1 MVDDSK
7 KKIINDRGGE
17 EKFGGLTIHWMNRK
31 QLKKA
36 AYHPKFALSLSS
48 TSETSTA
55 SAANTI
61 DDQALAIS
69 KLQNELELSKKRL
82 KDIVEHIKLKSAQV
96 DHLERDK
103 SALMATHDNDVDAF
117 QDTIKS
123 LQSEVAVYE
132 KKCLNAEAAISSLE
146 VSRKDME
153 HDLTKQLEQSKTSYA
168 QMIGRLEEQLDNQ
181 RTSSWCDIKLKNEE
195 VQEWKKL
202 NTSLASSIIEK
213 DSKIQTMTNQLATS
227 KSLFAKLSKELEK
240 TLSMKQE
247 QINRLTTV
255 VEEATRKYNKQREAL
270 QLLKVEHKS
279 KSDEVQSLNLQAHK
293 YNKEIN
299 DVMMQGKFLQD
310 KNISRR
316 RIVGEAIPIKL

>member
-1 MVDDSK
+1 
-7 KKIINDRGGE
+7 
-17 EKFGGLTIHWMNRK
+17 
-31 QLKKA
+31 
-36 AYHPKFALSLSS
+36 
-48 TSETSTA
+48 
-55 SAANTI
+55 
-61 DDQALAIS
+61 
-69 KLQNELELSKKRL
+69 
-82 KDIVEHIKLKSAQV
+82 
-96 DHLERDK
+96 
-103 SALMATHDNDVDAF
+103 
-117 QDTIKS
+117 
-123 LQSEVAVYE
+123 
-132 KKCLNAEAAISSLE
+132 
-146 VSRKDME
+146 ME

-310 KNISRR
+310 KNI
-316 RIVGEAIPIKL
+316 PIKL